1 MKYSD
6 VFKVFESLKCSV
18 WNLVVVEAV
27 KDFSKAEPDSKKF
40 EDACKIVDRL
50 WVTNVSAEDVVVM
63 ASGVCYMIDNDILR
77 FDKLPFK
84 RKVIFVHKDMPE
96 VKSAIWIPGTELD
109 GKNGQFVSDM
119 TSYVG

>member
-6 VFKVFESLKCSV
+6 VCKVFESLKCSV

-27 KDFSKAEPDSKKF
+27 KDFSKAAPDSKKF

-77 FDKLPFK
+77 FEDLDKIDLNKLF
-84 RKVIFVHKDMPE
+84 
-96 VKSAIWIPGTELD
+96 ELAE
-109 GKNGQFVSDM
+109 KYNNRRLKEMF
-119 TSYVG
+119 